1 MSNKCNL
8 WVTFSKRRTGV
19 FKKASELTTLYGV
32 DLVVIMFSPGMRVF
46 SFNNPS
52 VDSIIQCYMTQGP
65 PILLNLELNEDC
77 LDEHELHMHLKNLS
91 NKIVME
97 KKHTKD
103 FNGMLNAVEEHFWL
117 VTLIKSMND
126 AQLKT

>member
-1 MSNKCNL
+1 MGKREF
-8 WVTFSKRRTGV
+8 VTVRQIVNGKDIEFRRTGV

-103 FNGMLNAVEEHFWL
+103 FNGMLNVVEEHF
-117 VTLIKSMND
+117 
-126 AQLKT
+126 